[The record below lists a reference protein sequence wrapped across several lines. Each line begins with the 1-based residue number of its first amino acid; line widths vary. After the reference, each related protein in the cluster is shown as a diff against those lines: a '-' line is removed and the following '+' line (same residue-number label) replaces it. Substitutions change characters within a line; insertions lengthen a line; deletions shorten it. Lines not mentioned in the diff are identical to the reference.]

1 MNDIPSGMNQRFVVS
16 ICGGSGSG
24 KSTLAKCICERIGP
38 DRAVRIPSDYY
49 LRSNPYPTL
58 AEFIQHPLE
67 YDWALVEQVLNKKDG
82 QVVQVPDYDF
92 IRFQRISLNGS
103 RSFVMRPI
111 VLMDAMIPYVKAN
124 LTVFLDAPE
133 DERRR
138 RIAERDQ
145 RWKTQVS
152 LNWEQH
158 QRTLEYVNSLNVV
171 YDMVLDGR
179 QPVEENEEDVIT
191 CIRERMR
198 GN

>member
-1 MNDIPSGMNQRFVVS
+1 MTGIPNSIHQRFVVS
-16 ICGGSGSG
+16 ICGGSGCG
-24 KSTLAKCICERIGP
+24 KSTLAKCVCERIGP
-38 DRAVRIPSDYY
+38 DRAVRIPSDFY

-58 AEFIQHPLE
+58 AEFMQHPLE
-67 YDWALVEQVLNKKDG
+67 YDWELVERILNKKDG

-92 IRFQRISLNGS
+92 IRFHRISLKGS
-103 RSFVMRPI
+103 RSFIMRPI
-111 VLMDAMIPYVKAN
+111 VLMDAMIPYAKAN

-158 QRTLEYVNSLNVV
+158 QRTLEYVHSMDVV
-171 YDMVLDGR
+171 FDLVLDAR
-179 QPVEENEEDVIT
+179 QSVGENVEILIACIT
-191 CIRERMR
+191 SIK
-198 GN
+198 